1 MPVYKKH
8 FNLMVSKYINY
19 PAFIIEKNMYVT
31 LHAAHQD
38 AQKFI
43 V

>member
-1 MPVYKKH
+1 
-8 FNLMVSKYINY
+8 
-19 PAFIIEKNMYVT
+19 MYVT

-43 V
+43 VWSLTNWLNVVT